1 MKLEILLLER
11 KVRKK
16 MSNLL
21 KQYQELK
28 KKDSNKIYIFQ
39 VGIFYNLLNE
49 DAQLVSNKIGLK
61 LTNLSPEIVKC
72 GFPIAKLEKYT
83 HLFES
88 LDLKY
93 ELVTNQAPLN
103 QGSYNSIIKNIQNI
117 DLDNTT
123 CKEAFDILYNIQ
135 QKLKNIQ

>member
-1 MKLEILLLER
+1 
-11 KVRKK
+11 
-16 MSNLL
+16 MSKLL

-39 VGIFYNLLNE
+39 VGIFYNLINE
-49 DAQLVSNKIGLK
+49 DAQLVSDKIGLK

-83 HLFES
+83 HLLES

-93 ELVTNQAPLN
+93 EVITNQASLN
-103 QGSYNSIIKNIQNI
+103 QGSYNSIIKKIQNV